1 MNDEDSAQKWKPA
14 SIEEV
19 KEILQENLAACDREQ
34 RAAFDR
40 DAVEPYFANIVRYG
54 KLESVIVVARRNN
67 EVIYWED
74 VECGFNVSPVDE
86 NGTILEHW
94 CNQAELGYALNR
106 WVNGR
111 SLPGG
116 FVSARPIS

>member
-40 DAVEPYFANIVRYG
+40 DAVEPYFAN
-54 KLESVIVVARRNN
+54 
-67 EVIYWED
+67 
-74 VECGFNVSPVDE
+74 
-86 NGTILEHW
+86 
-94 CNQAELGYALNR
+94 
-106 WVNGR
+106 R
-111 SLPGG
+111 SLWQTREHNRRR
-116 FVSARPIS
+116 S